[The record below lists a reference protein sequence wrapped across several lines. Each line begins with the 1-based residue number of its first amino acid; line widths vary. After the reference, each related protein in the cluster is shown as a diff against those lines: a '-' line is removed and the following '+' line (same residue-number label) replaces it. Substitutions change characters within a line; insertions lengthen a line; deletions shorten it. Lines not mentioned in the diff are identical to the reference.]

1 MLSLAS
7 VTTIGFIK
15 KHIMPIV
22 LKSLSSKFKPLE
34 KYVFE
39 KNELDTEV
47 ESLMAR
53 VKSLEKMAHPMKE
66 FQMCNSCKHK
76 IKEK

>member
-15 KHIMPIV
+15 QHIMPIV

-47 ESLMAR
+47 ESLVAR
-53 VKSLEKMAHPMKE
+53 LKT
-66 FQMCNSCKHK
+66 
-76 IKEK
+76 

>member
-47 ESLMAR
+47 
-53 VKSLEKMAHPMKE
+53 
-66 FQMCNSCKHK
+66 
-76 IKEK
+76 